1 MPTRHAN
8 HVFVV
13 VSTSALIGIAAI
25 ILLLSATTTRHSWA
39 RAASSPSATALPT
52 ASGGASLARSEALV
66 QDFVDA
72 YNRHDINGVLAT
84 FDSKLKYF
92 DCDYATSHLVFLTTK
107 KQLRQWLRTVFE
119 EQDTFQ
125 HAQPL
130 GRNPGVVGFHSVR
143 ASSVIRALG
152 VSSIEDDPKLRVNQH
167 TKLFYAAMGGRSCS
181 SFGDASQ
188 VADPPASVTKAV
200 VQGFFDAYA
209 GRDLQREAQ
218 LMLTTVKYRDCASGT
233 GKAVSLAGGS
243 QVKAWLRSRF
253 HAGDAFNDIQAAG
266 VTGRHANVATI
277 HAQRVS
283 RSLRQRGL
291 PAAPVTVRVT
301 ISHIHQERISGV
313 SVTSSGAACSGS

>member
-1 MPTRHAN
+1 MYTRHTN
-8 HVFVV
+8 HVLVRIYTN
-13 VSTSALIGIAAI
+13 SLLGIAAI
-25 ILLLSATTTRHSWA
+25 LLLLAASTRSSWA
-39 RAASSPSATALPT
+39 RAPSVPNPTALPT
-52 ASGGASLARSEALV
+52 ASGGASLAGSEALV
-66 QDFVDA
+66 QDFIDA
-72 YNRHDINGVLAT
+72 YNQHNINGVLAT
-84 FDSKLKYF
+84 FDTKLKYY

-266 VTGRHANVATI
+266 VTGRHANIATV

-283 RSLRQRGL
+283 QSLQQRGL
-291 PAAPVTVRVT
+291 PAVPVTLRLT
-301 ISHIHQERISGV
+301 ISHIHQERIAAV
-313 SVTSSGAACSGS
+313 AITSSSAACSGS

>member
-1 MPTRHAN
+1 MYTRHTN
-8 HVFVV
+8 HVLVRIY
-13 VSTSALIGIAAI
+13 TSSLLGIAAI
-25 ILLLSATTTRHSWA
+25 LLLLGASTRSSWA
-39 RAASSPSATALPT
+39 RAPSVPNPTALPT

-84 FDSKLKYF
+84 FDSKLKYG
-92 DCDYATSHLVFLTTK
+92 DCDYATSHLVLLTTK

-125 HAQPL
+125 HAQPI
-130 GRNPGVVGFHSVR
+130 GRNPEQVGFLSVR
-143 ASSVIRALG
+143 SSSVIHALG
-152 VSSIEDDPKLRVNQH
+152 VSSVDDDPKFRVNANV
-167 TKLFYAAMGGRSCS
+167 KFFYVAVGGRSCS

-209 GRDLQREAQ
+209 GRNLQREAQ
-218 LMLTTVKYRDCASGT
+218 LMLKTVKYRDCASGT

-253 HAGDAFNDIQAAG
+253 HAGDAFNDIQAAA
-266 VTGRHANVATI
+266 VTGKHANVATV

-291 PAAPVTVRVT
+291 PPATVTVRVT

>member
-8 HVFVV
+8 HVLVRICMILLLGFAV
-13 VSTSALIGIAAI
+13 I
-25 ILLLSATTTRHSWA
+25 ILLLGASTGYSWA
-39 RAASSPSATALPT
+39 RAASSRSATALPT
-52 ASGGASLARSEALV
+52 AAGASLAQSKALM
-66 QDFVDA
+66 QEYLDA

-84 FDSKLKYF
+84 FDSKLKYG

-125 HAQPL
+125 HAQII
-130 GRNPGVVGFHSVR
+130 GRDPGVVGFLSVR
-143 ASSVIRALG
+143 ASSVIQALG
-152 VSSIEDDPKLRVNQH
+152 VSSVDDNTKLRVNQH
-167 TKLFYAAMGGRSCS
+167 TKFFFAAIGGRSCS
-181 SFGDASQ
+181 SFGVASQ

-200 VQGFFDAYA
+200 AQEFFDAYA
-209 GRDLQREAQ
+209 GRNLQREAQ
-218 LMLTTVKYRDCASGT
+218 LMLKTVKYRDCASET
-233 GKAVSLAGGS
+233 GKVISLAGRS

-253 HAGDAFNDIQAAG
+253 HAGDVFNDIQVAA

-291 PAAPVTVRVT
+291 PAVPVTVRVT
-301 ISHIHQERISGV
+301 ISHIHQEGISGV
-313 SVTSSGAACSGS
+313 SVTSASAACLGS

>member
-1 MPTRHAN
+1 MYTRNTRHILTW
-8 HVFVV
+8 VF
-13 VSTSALIGIAAI
+13 TSALLGIAVI
-25 ILLLSATTTRHSWA
+25 ISLVGASMRYSWA

-52 ASGGASLARSEALV
+52 AAGPSLAQSKALM
-66 QDFVDA
+66 QKYLDA

-84 FDSKLKYF
+84 FDTKLKYG
-92 DCDYATSHLVFLTTK
+92 DCDYATSHVVPFTTK
-107 KQLRQWLRTVFE
+107 QQLRQWLRTVFE

-125 HAQPL
+125 HAQIM
-130 GRNPGVVGFHSVR
+130 GRDPGVVGFLSVR

-152 VSSIEDDPKLRVNQH
+152 VSSVDDNTKLRVNQH
-167 TKLFYAAMGGRSCS
+167 TKFFFAAIGGRSCS

-188 VADPPASVTKAV
+188 VADPPASLTKAV
-200 VQGFFDAYA
+200 AQGFFDAYA
-209 GRDLQREAQ
+209 GRNLQREAQ
-218 LMLTTVKYRDCASGT
+218 LMLKTVKYRDCASGT

-253 HAGDAFNDIQAAG
+253 HAGDAFNDIQAAA
-266 VTGRHANVATI
+266 VTGKHANVATI

-283 RSLRQRGL
+283 QSLRQRGL
-291 PAAPVTVRVT
+291 PAVPVTVRVT